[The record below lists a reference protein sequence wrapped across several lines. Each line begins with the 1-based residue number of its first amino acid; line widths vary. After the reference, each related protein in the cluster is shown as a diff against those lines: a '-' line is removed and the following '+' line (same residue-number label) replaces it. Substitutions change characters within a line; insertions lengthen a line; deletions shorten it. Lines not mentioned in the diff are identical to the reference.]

1 MTDVYEV
8 YRQACI
14 KACEEC
20 SNYGHIMG
28 IGCCMANMDYPER
41 CCLNKVRNDF
51 INRKEKEDE

>member
-20 SNYGHIMG
+20 SNYGRIMG
-28 IGCCMANMDYPER
+28 IGCCMANMDYPEG

-51 INRKEKEDE
+51 INRKEQGNE

>member
-20 SNYGHIMG
+20 SNYGRIMG

-51 INRKEKEDE
+51 INRKEQGNE